1 MKKVVT
7 LLAALLLGTVVSTP
21 VYAEADA
28 DVWCETNVGQDN
40 AVSVSVET
48 NGKATD
54 GVVVIGYDPAV
65 VSCTEADVKIAD
77 SVDMYSVNVVGE
89 SVRISFLA
97 EDAVKEGAI
106 AEIAFEAADKTADKN
121 TLESAISFTGEA
133 YSGSGEALAVKTAE
147 EEKPGGTDGDKTESG
162 DKTET
167 GDKPQTG
174 DKDKGQQN
182 GAGVTAGNISTSTA
196 AQSVNTGDTA
206 EFTYLILLLAAG
218 TLLSAAAAAGI
229 GRKLNH
235 KEEKSV

>member
-48 NGKATD
+48 SGKATD
-54 GVVVIGYDPAV
+54 GVVVIGYDPSV

-133 YSGSGEALAVKTAE
+133 YNGSGEALVVKTAE
-147 EEKPGGTDGDKTESG
+147 EEKPGGTGGDKTGS
-162 DKTET
+162 
-167 GDKPQTG
+167 G

>member
-54 GVVVIGYDPAV
+54 GVVVIGYDPTV

-77 SVDMYSVNVVGE
+77 SVDMYSVNVVDE

-147 EEKPGGTDGDKTESG
+147 EEKPGGTDG

>member
-54 GVVVIGYDPAV
+54 GVVIIGYDPAV

-77 SVDMYSVNVVGE
+77 SVDMYSVNVVDE

-147 EEKPGGTDGDKTESG
+147 EEKPGGTDG

>member
-77 SVDMYSVNVVGE
+77 SVDMYSVNVVDE

-147 EEKPGGTDGDKTESG
+147 EEKPGGTDG